1 MSLFRRSKKST
12 LNATPCSAC
21 GESLTAHGQY
31 DIASARMGTEDD
43 GRLTQLIATGKWS
56 EARSYQAANAPADIR
71 VWRIIRC
78 HDGRIGVVSFVM
90 PIEMWSDDYY
100 ETTRFLSDDES
111 AALTA
116 AVEQSMTQL

>member
-1 MSLFRRSKKST
+1 
-12 LNATPCSAC
+12 
-21 GESLTAHGQY
+21 
-31 DIASARMGTEDD
+31 MGSGDD
-43 GRLTQLIATGKWS
+43 SRLTYLIATGKWS
-56 EARSYQAANAPADIR
+56 AARSYQAANATADIR

-111 AALTA
+111 AVLTTA
-116 AVEQSMTQL
+116 FEQLITTSSHS